1 MTDPTHT
8 PDFRLGIICS
18 MPAAR
23 DAQGRLVCNHS
34 IGRLLDMF
42 REMLPGTKLCIP
54 ILPHLNDSISHALSF
69 PPEDVTELPPL
80 SSVMR
85 SQAYYFQTR
94 SIVRRF
100 ARSVDVLFIRLPFQI
115 PTALL
120 GLGTPKLLHSVG
132 NTHKV
137 IAASSDYRGL
147 MKRLALTFAAHSN
160 ATQRRMVA
168 EPMTRA
174 VTNGGEMWEFLRCRD
189 GRVVV
194 SSCLYE
200 REMRPRENLKLGN
213 PPKLLFV
220 GYLRPEKGIHN
231 LLDAFEMLRKSR
243 PLKLTLVG
251 GTDKT
256 TNAETEV
263 RARIANSPYRDDI
276 TVTGL
281 IDFGEELFELYR
293 SHDVFVLPS
302 LSEGTPRTLVEARA
316 FGCPVVA
323 TRVGG
328 IPSSVQNGV
337 NGLLVSPNDSLGLAS
352 AVDRLLTDDAL
363 RLQLIEEGL
372 RGSSEFTLEYFAG
385 QLVEE
390 IKILARQFC
399 AGRPSQPAHAG

>member
-1 MTDPTHT
+1 MTEPTHT

-34 IGRLLDMF
+34 IGRLLDIF

-54 ILPHLNDSISHALSF
+54 ILPHLNSSISHVLSF

-132 NTHKV
+132 NTQKV

-147 MKRLALTFAAHSN
+147 MKRLAMTFAAHSN
-160 ATQRRMVA
+160 STQRRMVA

-174 VTNGGEMWEFLRCRD
+174 VTNGGEMWEYLRCRD
-189 GRVVV
+189 GRIVV

-200 REMRPRENLKLGN
+200 REMRPRQNLKLGN

-256 TNAETEV
+256 TNAETEA
-263 RARIANSPYRDDI
+263 RTRIANSPYRDDI
-276 TVTGL
+276 TVTGM

-323 TRVGG
+323 TRAGG
-328 IPSSVQNGV
+328 IPSSVQHGV
-337 NGLLVSPNDSLGLAS
+337 NGLLVAPNDSLGLAS
-352 AVDRLLTDDAL
+352 AVERVLTDETL
-363 RLQLIEEGL
+363 RLHLIEEGL
-372 RGSSEFTLEYFAG
+372 RGASELTLEYFAG

-399 AGRPSQPAHAG
+399 ADKPSQPARAG